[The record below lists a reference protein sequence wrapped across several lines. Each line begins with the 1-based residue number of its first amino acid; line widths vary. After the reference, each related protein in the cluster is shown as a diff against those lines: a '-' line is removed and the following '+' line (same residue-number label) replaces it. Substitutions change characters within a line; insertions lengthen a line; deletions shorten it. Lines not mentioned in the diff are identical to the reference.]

1 MSWKTRFAII
11 AHRGASAY
19 EPENTIRAFLRAIEM
34 GADAIEFD
42 VRLSKDGVA
51 VVVHDEDLSR
61 IAGVNKRVR
70 DLTSEELRRISVL
83 GSDQH
88 IPTLTEALDTID
100 SKCGLVIEI
109 KDLGVEEQVVRALRE
124 RGLADLAI
132 IISFHREALSRVKAL
147 DKGIE
152 TGIIVSRRSIHLA
165 DYVKRGYADTI
176 FARYD
181 IVTPRLVHEVKA
193 AGGRVYV
200 WTVNDPTTAIKMIGY
215 GVNGIAT
222 DKPDLRH
229 AIEKQKTLL
238 QYGK

>member
-1 MSWKTRFAII
+1 VSWKSRFAII

-42 VRLSKDGVA
+42 VRRSRDGVA
-51 VVVHDEDLSR
+51 VVVHDDTLTR
-61 IAGVNKRVR
+61 IAGVDKKVGELSVDELKSLRV
-70 DLTSEELRRISVL
+70 LN
-83 GSDQH
+83 SDQS
-88 IPTLTEALDTID
+88 IPTLSEALDTID
-100 SKCGLVIEI
+100 AKCGLVIEI
-109 KDLGVEEQVVRALRE
+109 KDLGVEDQIVRELRE
-124 RGLADLAI
+124 RGLIENAI
-132 IISFHREALSRVKAL
+132 VISFHREALSRIKSIERS
-147 DKGIE
+147 IE

-165 DYVKRGYADTI
+165 DYIKRGVADTL

-193 AGGRVYV
+193 VGGRVYV
-200 WTVNDPTTAIKMIGY
+200 WTVNDPVTAIKMISY